1 MAALGHM
8 GRCLADLLLPRAC
21 LVCGRPLGS
30 REEHLC
36 LYCAADLPFTYDWL
50 RVHNGTA
57 RRFNATVT
65 LRHPDVFTPYVQ
77 AAALLYY
84 SGEYQAIPKALK
96 YHANLA
102 AGRYFA
108 RMLGERLAA
117 RPEWADVDLV
127 VPVPLHW
134 MRRWQRGYNQAEV
147 LARELAACLG
157 ARCAPGMLSR
167 SGRTRTQTRLDAE
180 GRLRNVSGAF
190 RLRQALPARHL
201 LLVDDTLTTGAT
213 LCACRD
219 VVLNGPCPPQKLS
232 VATLAAVP

>member
-96 YHANLA
+96 YHANLP

-127 VPVPLHW
+127 VPCRSTGRAAGSAVTTRPSSSE
-134 MRRWQRGYNQAEV
+134 R
-147 LARELAACLG
+147 AACLG
-157 ARCAPGMLSR
+157 ARCAPGMQSR